1 MTNRR
6 LFITGGG
13 GMLAR
18 TLERRLPQAGWEV
31 HAPTEQQV
39 NILDLPGLCA
49 AVAAV
54 KPAAV
59 IHAAAITAVD
69 ACETTKRELAFQV
82 NGVGS
87 GNVAIAAQR
96 AGARVVAISTD
107 YVFGGDLDR
116 PYHEFDA
123 TGPKTVYGA
132 SKLAGEHAVRAHCP
146 EHLIARIAWLYGPGG
161 PSFVHTMLKHGALAG
176 KDLQVVDDQIGNPT
190 STDVVADGLVTLL
203 ERGAVGTFHLTCAG
217 ETTWFGFTQAIM
229 RHANLARGVQPC
241 TTAQYAANVAAA
253 NPAARSAPR
262 PANSRLDKLALRTH
276 GLGEPMG
283 WEDALVRFLRE
294 HPNR

>member
-6 LFITGGG
+6 IFITGGG

-31 HAPTEQQV
+31 HAPTELQL
-39 NILDLPGLCA
+39 NILDLPALCA
-49 AVAAV
+49 AIAQV

-69 ACETTKRELAFQV
+69 PCETTKRELAFQV
-82 NGVGS
+82 NGIGS
-87 GNVAIAAQR
+87 ANVAIAAHR
-96 AGARVVAISTD
+96 VGARTVAISTD
-107 YVFGGDLDR
+107 YVFSGDLDR

-123 TGPKTVYGA
+123 TGPRTAYGA
-132 SKLAGEHAVRAHCP
+132 SKLAGEIAVRAHCP

-161 PSFVHTMLKHGALAG
+161 PSFVHTMMKLGAQGGAP
-176 KDLQVVDDQIGNPT
+176 LQVVDDQIGNPT
-190 STDVVADGLVTLL
+190 STDVVADGLIRLL
-203 ERGAVGTFHLTCAG
+203 ERGVVGTVHLTCAG
-217 ETTWFGFTQAIM
+217 EATWFQFTQAIM
-229 RHANLARGVQPC
+229 RHAHLDRGVVPC
-241 TTAQYAANVAAA
+241 TTAQF
-253 NPAARSAPR
+253 PRPAPR

-283 WEDALVRFLRE
+283 WEDALVRFLKE
-294 HPNR
+294 NPQG